1 MRSGATSNLVLSSL
15 VFEYGC
21 DAMILLDSERIVRA
35 LNPAAQALLGWRNEE
50 VAGHLDCR
58 TVLGCRAQRPPIGG
72 DAGGPG
78 ECLCERV
85 LLLHRPMET
94 VKLRLRPH
102 TRRELVVSASGSPL
116 PIDHLGGA
124 VLVLRTLDAQEERL
138 VVGELRL
145 GEITMDVARHQ
156 VYADGRAVH
165 LTPIEFDLL
174 RYFLANAG
182 RVISRQELLE
192 HVWHYQDVD
201 DRNLIKSHIGLLR
214 RRLADAGVRGAQI
227 ANVYGVGY
235 ILSCGDRAEPVSAG
249 DSRSGTR
256 GDAAGDWWR

>member
-1 MRSGATSNLVLSSL
+1 MLKTGATSSLVLSSL

-58 TVLGCRAQRPPIGG
+58 TVLGCRAQRPPLGG

-78 ECLCERV
+78 DCLCERV

-156 VYADGRAVH
+156 VYANGRAIH

-174 RYFLANAG
+174 RTLVRNRG
-182 RVISRQELLE
+182 RLLTHRALLQE
-192 HVWHYQDVD
+192 VWGAAYASDVATL
-201 DRNLIKSHIGLLR
+201 RTNIARLR
-214 RRLADAGVRGAQI
+214 RKIEPEGAPRHI
-227 ANVYGVGY
+227 RTDPGVGY
-235 ILSCGDRAEPVSAG
+235 RFIG
-249 DSRSGTR
+249 
-256 GDAAGDWWR
+256 